1 MLMRRHY
8 FLTALLL
15 WVATM
20 AAEAAATVTPDWTC
34 SFDSPSDFSQFTVI
48 DANGDAFQSS
58 HFKWGTWD
66 YLFSDGSSPYGDDYP
81 DHCVGYTNSEDNDG
95 DDWLV
100 TPGLALKAGNTY
112 RLSFKVRAHRTS
124 CVERF
129 EVRMGGKAT
138 AAAMTTELL
147 APADYTNTEY
157 KEIELTF
164 TAEADGVEYIGFHAL
179 SDTDDMILYLD
190 DISVTKV
197 ADEFKPWSCS
207 FDKQADFAQFTVIDA
222 NGDASPA
229 SAFDTWGAWN
239 YLFPGGSSPYGDDY
253 PDHCAGYTSDEDE
266 DADDWLITP
275 AVQLAAG
282 ESYVVRFKARA
293 HRPSM
298 PERLEVRYGTAPT
311 AAAMTSMLMEAT
323 EIKDDSYK
331 DYSFS
336 LKPSA
341 DGNYYVGFHAVS
353 EADNMI
359 LYLDDISVSK
369 EAPGLPPG
377 EVTALAVTPDPFG
390 ALTADIS
397 FTAPSMATDGSALA
411 ELGGVRILRGTEQ
424 IADLTDVK
432 PGKTV
437 EFKDEA
443 AARVPG
449 MVAYTLLPY
458 NTSGNGTKAEAS
470 LWVGIDE
477 PTAPEDVKV
486 SLGDKSVDL
495 KWTASSAVHGGVFM
509 ADDVSYTLSMKRET
523 TGEWTNV
530 DVVKGATS
538 ASLTSD
544 VNNGA
549 QTRLQMAV
557 TASNSTGQSDRTLGN
572 AVVLGK
578 PYATPFRETFG
589 RKGANYALWI
599 GEYEGFGCNNGY
611 SGYAPV
617 TTDDA
622 SGDGGCADLSTYYED
637 KVTLLSG
644 KISLDGSSAPVMAFS
659 QKTASASGSV
669 VAFVAAPDGSR
680 TVLGTEDLSGN
691 ADGGEWTVR
700 KFDLSAFKDCGFVQV
715 GITFDQHDVVYR
727 KQHLLV
733 DNLFVGDLPTA
744 DLAVAVAAPGKTRR
758 GHEATVTVTVTNCGS
773 EASAYTVRLKKG
785 DELLAERKSDAPLE
799 AFAFTTVK
807 MAYTPSWTATDDT
820 ETLVAEVEADGD
832 ADNSNN
838 VASADITVVSPSLP
852 GASSLKAQNV
862 VGTGVVLSWEAPQ
875 AVDAVTDGFDDYDP
889 WLVDGI
895 GDWSFIDGD
904 KGETRGLFDYN
915 QVYFDNEKTPFA
927 FIVWNPENYGGIDAT
942 KLYPSVAPYSG
953 GNALAS
959 VVSYDINKDTGEMT
973 PLDADN
979 WAISPELTGKAQ
991 TVSFRV
997 NCMGADNPED
1007 YEVLWSAG
1015 GTAAGDF
1022 SLVSAAK
1029 VGATD
1034 WQLVSFALPEGAKRF
1049 AIRHTTKVKTN
1060 ESGAGYESY
1069 PHLFLVD
1076 DVAYAPKG
1084 TMLRGYMVYR
1094 DGTLL
1099 GYTPKLTF
1107 TDADAPADGME
1118 HTYTLTTVYADGT
1131 EAAPVTATV
1140 QIASGINSAEAD
1152 VTAEGRTVYTLD
1164 GKRLPSNDKLAA
1176 GVYVVNGKKVVV
1188 K

>member
-1 MLMRRHY
+1 MRRHY
-8 FLTALLL
+8 FLTALVL
-15 WVATM
+15 WLATVAW
-20 AAEAAATVTPDWTC
+20 AAPTVTPDWTC
-34 SFDSPSDFSQFTVI
+34 SFDNPSDFAQFTVI

-66 YLFSDGSSPYGDDYP
+66 YLYSDGSSPYGDDYP

-95 DDWLV
+95 DDWLI

-112 RLSFKVRAHRTS
+112 RLSFKVRAHRAS

-164 TAEADGVEYIGFHAL
+164 TADDDGVEYIGFHAL

-190 DISVTKV
+190 DIAVKKV

-207 FDKQADFAQFTVIDA
+207 FDKQSDFAQFTVIDA

-229 SAFDTWGAWN
+229 TAFDTWGAWN

-311 AAAMTSMLMEAT
+311 AEAMNSTLMAAT
-323 EIKDDSYK
+323 EIADDSYK
-331 DYSFS
+331 DYSFT
-336 LKPSA
+336 LKPA
-341 DGNYYVGFHAVS
+341 AGGNYHVGFHAVS

-359 LYLDDISVSK
+359 LYLDDISISK
-369 EAPGLPPG
+369 EASALPPS
-377 EVTALAVTPDPFG
+377 EVTGLAVTPDPFG

-397 FTAPSMATDGSALA
+397 FTTPATTTDGSTLA
-411 ELGGVRILRGTEQ
+411 DLGGVRIMRGTEQ
-424 IADLTDVK
+424 VADITDVK

-437 EFKDEA
+437 MFKDEA
-443 AARVPG
+443 AAKAPG
-449 MVAYTLLPY
+449 MVSYTVLPY
-458 NTSGNGTKAEAS
+458 NAGGNGTKAEAT

-589 RKGANYALWI
+589 RKGTNYALWI

-644 KISLDGSSAPVMAFS
+644 KISLDGASAPVMAFS

-691 ADGGEWTVR
+691 ADGGEWAVR
-700 KFDLSAFKDCGFVQV
+700 KFDLSAFRNCAFVQI
-715 GITFDQHDVVYR
+715 GITFDQHEAVY
-727 KQHLLV
+727 KEQHLLI
-733 DNLFVGDLPTA
+733 DNLFVGDLPAT
-744 DLAVAVAAPGKTRR
+744 DLAVSVAAPKKVRR
-758 GHEATVTVTVTNCGS
+758 GHEATVNITVANCGS
-773 EASAYTVRLKKG
+773 DASAYTVRLKKDG
-785 DELLAERKSDAPLE
+785 ELLAESKCTEPLA
-799 AFAFTTVK
+799 AFGFNTVK
-807 MAYTPSWTATDDT
+807 VAYTPRWTATDDT
-820 ETLVAEVEADGD
+820 ETLVAEVEAPGD
-832 ADNSNN
+832 ADNANN
-838 VASADITVVSPSLP
+838 VAETDIVVVSPSLP

-862 VGTGVVLSWEAPQ
+862 EGSGAVLSWAAPQ
-875 AVDAVTDGFDDYDP
+875 EVDAVTDGFDDYDP
-889 WLVDGI
+889 WLIDGV

-915 QVYFDNEKTPFA
+915 QVYYDNEKTPFA
-927 FIVWNPENYGGIDAT
+927 FIVWNPVNYGGIDAT
-942 KLYPSVAPYSG
+942 KMYPSVAPFSG
-953 GNALAS
+953 DNALAS
-959 VVSYDINKDTGEMT
+959 IVSYDVNKDTGEMT

-979 WAISPELTGKAQ
+979 WLVSPELTGKAQ

-997 NCMGADNPED
+997 NCMGEDHPED
-1007 YEVLWSAG
+1007 YEVLWSEG
-1015 GTAAGDF
+1015 GTEAADF
-1022 SLVSAAK
+1022 TLVSKATVSAA
-1029 VGATD
+1029 D
-1034 WQLVSFALPEGAKRF
+1034 WRQVNFALPEGAKRF
-1049 AIRHTTKVKTN
+1049 AIRHTTKVV
-1060 ESGAGYESY
+1060 ESGSGTGYESY

-1076 DVAYAPKG
+1076 DVTYAPKG
-1084 TMLRGYMVYR
+1084 VILRGYMVYR

-1099 GYTPKLTF
+1099 GYTPELSF
-1107 TDADAPADGME
+1107 TDTDAPADGTE
-1118 HTYTLTTVYADGT
+1118 HTYTVTTVYADGT
-1131 EAAPVTATV
+1131 EAAPVAV
-1140 QIASGINSAEAD
+1140 SLQIATGINAATEDLSARG
-1152 VTAEGRTVYTLD
+1152 TKVYTLD
-1164 GKRLPSNDKLAA
+1164 GKLLPSGAKPAK
-1176 GVYVVNGKKVVV
+1176 GVYVVNGKKIVV